1 MLKFN
6 VSMVFF
12 NGEVR
17 SNLSFLKRAEIE
29 FLLAADTATFK
40 QLI

>member
-1 MLKFN
+1 MLKFH
-6 VSMVFF
+6 VSIAFF

-17 SNLSFLKRAEIE
+17 SNLSFLKRAEVV
-29 FLLAADTATFK
+29 FLLEADTATFK